1 MSNKRKHGGNPTDEQ
16 FEYDPVD
23 WNWKT
28 NKHQKVLGKE
38 LVVIQPNKKVE
49 LVPSGILEFDVKTED
64 VVSFTPNTRFHIE
77 GQFEYKE
84 LPADT
89 QWIPCTAAEYAK
101 VIVQPNWV
109 DNLIKRVDVYNGG
122 QLIVT
127 NDEGHF
133 VAPYINT
140 FLYAYMDKHQ
150 KRLLCPEPCS
160 PGNGVPTK
168 TGAEGWDKAAGSEWQ
183 AYSKKIFTG
192 ENISFGH
199 LFMQQFPFWQ
209 HSNYFERMPKIL
221 PSNAMLRINV
231 LFNDYPDAIFKQV
244 GTNVRLYRFAFKK
257 FELWTEQLRVNPS
270 VKASMLKEK
279 RVQHFSGVCRM
290 LRSESIASTLTIYRH
305 SVQDVFFPEGVLLYT
320 LPKDVLAGSYKYKN
334 NADGN
339 VLSANK
345 ITNVAIQFGDQTYF
359 FNHPNIGD
367 VKDASRELN
376 TLVDY
381 FAKPPF
387 GMKMDPEKITLAA
400 LEDGFKNTP
409 YPHVYLNLC
418 NFADISRV
426 VPFLDKDATIVGKR
440 NKLDI
445 IMTFETGGAVNDVTY
460 FAHLFYTDYNTAFDP
475 KTKQFT
481 TPYIKYT
488 NQAV

>member
-1 MSNKRKHGGNPTDEQ
+1 MSNKRKHSLTDEQ
-16 FEYDPVD
+16 FDHDSVD
-23 WNWKT
+23 WSWKT

-38 LVVIQPNKKVE
+38 LVIIQPNKKIDEVQS
-49 LVPSGILEFDVKTED
+49 VPLEFDIKPDD
-64 VVSFTPNTRFHIE
+64 VISFTPNTRFHIE
-77 GQFEYKE
+77 GIFQYKE
-84 LPADT
+84 LATDT
-89 QWIPCTAAEYAK
+89 TWLPCLATEYAK
-101 VIVQPNWV
+101 VIVQPNWI
-109 DNLIKRVDVYNGG
+109 DNLVKRVDVFNEG
-122 QLIVT
+122 QLIVS
-127 NDEGHF
+127 NDEGHYI
-133 VAPYINT
+133 APYINT

-150 KRLLCPEPCS
+150 KRLLCPDPAS

-168 TGAEGWDKAAGSEWQ
+168 IGTDGWSGTAGSEWQ
-183 AYSKKIFTG
+183 AYSKTIFTG
-192 ENISFGH
+192 ESISFGH
-199 LFMQQFPFWQ
+199 VPFQLFPFWQ
-209 HSNYFERMPKIL
+209 HSDYFQRMPKVL
-221 PSNAMLRINV
+221 GSTLRVNV
-231 LFNDYPDAIFKQV
+231 LFNDFPDAIFKTV
-244 GTNVRLYRFAFKK
+244 GTNVRVYRFAYKK

-270 VKASMLKEK
+270 VKASMHKEK

-290 LRSESIASTLTIYRH
+290 LRSENIPSTLTIYRH
-305 SVQDVFFPEGVLLYT
+305 SVQDVFFPEGLLLYT
-320 LPKDVLAGSYKYKN
+320 LPKNVLAGSYKYKLN
-334 NADGN
+334 TDGT
-339 VLSANK
+339 VLSPNK

-359 FNHPNIGD
+359 FKNPNIGD
-367 VKDASRELN
+367 VKEPSRELN
-376 TLVDY
+376 SLLDY
-381 FAKPPF
+381 FSKPPF